1 MTELNSPFG
10 SADNERALE
19 DIVWPIE
26 MSQEQ
31 FSLILALCNSNKLRD
46 SMVKQL
52 RETCPNIEEIVLKP
66 SDTLIYSKVK
76 ELSIQKQPEA
86 VMIRGLEL
94 VTDINQMLTVL
105 NQLREEF
112 WKSFKFP
119 IILWINEAILTK
131 MIRYTPDIESWASI
145 TYFNSFTKK
154 HDVPS
159 KEKLD
164 SVNKHSGL
172 GIQNFWIANILSKT
186 QVGFL
191 YQF

>member
-1 MTELNSPFG
+1 MTDLNPPFD

-19 DIVWPIE
+19 DIVWTIE

-46 SMVKQL
+46 GMVKQL
-52 RETCPNIEEIVLKP
+52 REICPNIEEIVLKP

-86 VMIRGLEL
+86 VMIHGLEL

-131 MIRYTPDIESWASI
+131 MIRYTPDIDSWSSI

-164 SVNKHSGL
+164 SMNKHSGL